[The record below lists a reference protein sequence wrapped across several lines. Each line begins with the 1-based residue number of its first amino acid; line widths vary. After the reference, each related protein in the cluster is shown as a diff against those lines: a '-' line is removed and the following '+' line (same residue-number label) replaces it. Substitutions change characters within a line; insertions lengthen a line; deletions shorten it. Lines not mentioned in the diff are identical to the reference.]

1 MFESSDTIVAN
12 DVMGFTPTEFSLEC
26 QQKKQDCNHLLLC
39 KTFLL
44 RQEKNHIA
52 HTWCVDYVGYCQ
64 DAGVNCGHHKLTCK
78 LKLTE
83 NFASKLHDFENTWC
97 MLKWTN
103 EKSNQQQQLE
113 FQSSQQFRM
122 LLCWKTKVFL
132 IFFFSVFLP
141 ILRPEKENDADAWL
155 LFCWRDSFFLLFLS
169 FLDLTSNDQ
178 EKECWGLLPM
188 TPSHHCTL
196 LQWSELA
203 GCLGGI
209 IGHCANKES

>member
-132 IFFFSVFLP
+132 IFFFLCFPVNFETTKRKWCRCVTPLH
-141 ILRPEKENDADAWL
+141 
-155 LFCWRDSFFLLFLS
+155 WRDSFFLIMVIRHVASLTRKHASCLPFSLVFLS
-169 FLDLTSNDQ
+169 T
-178 EKECWGLLPM
+178 
-188 TPSHHCTL
+188 
-196 LQWSELA
+196 
-203 GCLGGI
+203 
-209 IGHCANKES
+209 